1 MAKAKT
7 TTKKAATKPATPV
20 VSEGKVC
27 REIID
32 RNGALSA
39 SVVNM
44 IIETIGSKVERDE
57 LVNLDRQVKALFTT
71 HTDGLVTQVGK
82 HFSSK

>member
-7 TTKKAATKPATPV
+7 TSKKTTENPVVSV

-32 RNGALSA
+32 RNNILST

-44 IIETIGSKVERDE
+44 IIETIGNKVERND
-57 LVNLDRQVKALFTT
+57 LANLDRQIKALFTV

-82 HFSSK
+82 HFSGK

>member
-7 TTKKAATKPATPV
+7 TKATAKKKEHV
-20 VSEGKVC
+20 VSENKVC

-32 RNGALSA
+32 RNEVLSA
-39 SVVNM
+39 SVVNL
-44 IIETIGSKVERDE
+44 IIETVGRKVERNE

-82 HFSSK
+82 HFSGK

>member
-1 MAKAKT
+1 MAKAKATKT
-7 TTKKAATKPATPV
+7 TTKKKEHA

-32 RNGALSA
+32 RNSVLST
-39 SVVNM
+39 SVVNL
-44 IIETIGSKVERDE
+44 IIETVGRKVERDE

-82 HFSSK
+82 HFSGE

>member
-7 TTKKAATKPATPV
+7 TTKKTAAKPAAPV

-32 RNGALSA
+32 RNNVLST
-39 SVVNM
+39 SVVNV
-44 IIETIGSKVERDE
+44 IIETIGNKVERSD
-57 LVNLDRQVKALFTT
+57 LANLDQKVKALFTT
-71 HTDGLVTQVGK
+71 HTDGLVNQVGK
-82 HFSSK
+82 HFSGK